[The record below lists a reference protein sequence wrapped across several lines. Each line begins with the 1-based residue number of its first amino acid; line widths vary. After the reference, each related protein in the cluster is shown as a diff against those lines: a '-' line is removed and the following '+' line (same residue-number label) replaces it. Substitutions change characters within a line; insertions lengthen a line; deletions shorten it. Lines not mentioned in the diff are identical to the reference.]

1 MTGDVNPGLLLEVR
15 AELEEAAHE
24 MDATLRQ
31 AASSAAV
38 GCHGGSAAGFYAGR
52 GSLILGGRESHPLLL
67 EAAAEALAF
76 LVRQHEAAG
85 RAFAADDLY
94 WTNDPRCDGAGLEDL
109 ILASPVVRG
118 GHVIAFVA
126 VTAIHTE
133 LGRASLAPVESLRRE
148 GLVLPWMRVG
158 GAGALRNEIL
168 DLLAANVDAPA
179 GFLEDLRAQIH
190 SLRLGR
196 AVIEALADRQGPE
209 HLARVWEALQAWCRW
224 ALSGILGRFET
235 EPAEA
240 RLPPFTVR
248 LRTEGEGAVVS
259 VEAQE
264 PASCEPPSPALARAC
279 IRAALR
285 EAITAEVPAVSVL
298 GGLSEAVRVETS
310 WTSSPHHTPMGAAR
324 FAAAQAVADAVL
336 AAVALR
342 LPHLAHAP
350 DAGPLVLDLRGE
362 RGDGSRYRM
371 RLEVCGGLGASV
383 FGDGMTHAAPLFQPL
398 HLRPVEAIERAA
410 PLRVLRF
417 ELRPDSGGPGQYRGG
432 LGASMTL
439 ELLEGRA
446 EVDVLLPAR
455 PLGLRGGMR
464 PAGPRCVLLTPEA
477 GAREQAGPARFT
489 LGLQAGHRLI
499 LETPGGGGWGLP
511 FQRSIMRVEE
521 DLVRGNISGEQSKS
535 RYGVVLKPGSLEKDD
550 HLTYRV
556 RHYLLSTLAAEDII
570 AGEEL
575 LD

>member
-1 MTGDVNPGLLLEVR
+1 MTGDVRPGLLLEVR

-31 AASSAAV
+31 AASSASV
-38 GCHGGSAAGFYAGR
+38 GCHGGSAAGFYAGT

-94 WTNDPRCDGAGLEDL
+94 CTNDPRCDGAGLEDL

-118 GHVIAFVA
+118 GRVVAFVA
-126 VTAIHTE
+126 LTAAHTG
-133 LGRASLAPVESLRRE
+133 LGRASLAPAETLRRE

-158 GAGALRNEIL
+158 GAGALRTEIL

-179 GFLEDLRAQIH
+179 GFLEDLRVQTH

-196 AVIEALADRQGPE
+196 AVMEALADRQGPE
-209 HLARVWEALQAWCRW
+209 RLARVWEALQAWCRR
-224 ALSGILGRFET
+224 ALHGFLGRLEGG
-235 EPAEA
+235 PAEG
-240 RLPPFTVR
+240 RFPPFTVR
-248 LRTEGEGAVVS
+248 LRTEGEGVVVS

-264 PASCEPPSPALARAC
+264 PASSERPSPGLARAC
-279 IRAALR
+279 VRAALR
-285 EAITAEVPAVSVL
+285 EVLTAEVPAVTAL

-310 WTSSPHHTPMGAAR
+310 WTSSPHHTLLGATR

-336 AAVALR
+336 GAFAGR

-350 DAGPLVLDLRGE
+350 DAGPLLLDLRGE

-371 RLEVCGGLGASV
+371 RLEICGGLGASV
-383 FGDGMTHAAPLFQPL
+383 FGDGMTHAAPAFQPL
-398 HLRPVEAIERAA
+398 HLRSVEAIERAA

-417 ELRPDSGGPGQYRGG
+417 ELRADSGGPGQYRGG

-439 ELLEGRA
+439 TLLEGRA
-446 EVDVLLPAR
+446 EVDVSLPAR
-455 PLGLRGGMR
+455 PSGLRGGMR
-464 PAGPRCVLLTPEA
+464 PAGPRCVLFTPEA
-477 GAREQAGPARFT
+477 GEREQAGPALT
-489 LGLQAGHRLI
+489 LVLEPGHRLM
-499 LETPGGGGWGLP
+499 LEAPGGGGWGLP